1 MTTTWK
7 DLREELNISPE
18 DEIIIDLEK
27 QIIRAMVKARE
38 EQGLT
43 QSQLADLCN
52 VKQSVIAR
60 MESSA
65 HSPRVNS
72 VLKMLAPLGYTL
84 QVVKMNKKEKA

>member
-43 QSQLADLCN
+43 
-52 VKQSVIAR
+52 
-60 MESSA
+60 
-65 HSPRVNS
+65 
-72 VLKMLAPLGYTL
+72 
-84 QVVKMNKKEKA
+84 